1 MYTNGNLEAH
11 VAALLFLGTAALI
24 LLLVVVAAILFFARR
39 KWAPYP
45 LLAIAAVVIGYGS
58 LLAAF
63 SYASFDRTAKRG
75 DQKYFCE
82 MDCHIAYSVQNVER
96 TKSTGNA
103 TAQGEFVIV
112 TLRSHFDERTIA
124 PWRGNSPL
132 RPDEVSLEL
141 TDANGHSYSISTSGQ
156 EAWDAMHGQPHSLGD
171 PLRPGESFET
181 TWVFDVPPNAQSM
194 RLLPEVRGFPTY
206 LLIGDETSPRHAKTY
221 LAL

>member
-1 MYTNGNLEAH
+1 MT
-11 VAALLFLGTAALI
+11 
-24 LLLVVVAAILFFARR
+24 
-39 KWAPYP
+39 
-45 LLAIAAVVIGYGS
+45 GYGL

-63 SYASFDRTAKRG
+63 SYTSFDRTARRG
-75 DQKYFCE
+75 DEKYFCE

-96 TKSTGNA
+96 AKSIGNVA
-103 TAQGEFVIV
+103 AQGEFVIV

-132 RPDEVSLEL
+132 RPDPVSLEL
-141 TDANGHSYSISTSGQ
+141 LDGNNRSYPVSTAGQ
-156 EAWDAMHGQPHSLGD
+156 EAWVATNGQPHSLRD

-181 TWVFDVPPNAQSM
+181 TWVFEVPPDAQSV
-194 RLLPEVRGFPTY
+194 RLLPEVRGFPTC